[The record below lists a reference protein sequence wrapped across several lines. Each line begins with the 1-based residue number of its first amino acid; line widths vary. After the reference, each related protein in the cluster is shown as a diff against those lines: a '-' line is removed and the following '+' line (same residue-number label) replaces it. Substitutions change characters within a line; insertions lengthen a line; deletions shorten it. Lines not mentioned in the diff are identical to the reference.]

1 MINIEKQTI
10 YDIVDAIR
18 DQLDDLESEVKYADE
33 VEETDEL
40 QTMRFT
46 FEGWKKNVLAT
57 IPSTC
62 SLKFA
67 MDMRDYLENLKQ
79 Y

>member
-1 MINIEKQTI
+1 MIKIEKRTI
-10 YDIVDAIR
+10 YDIVASIR

-33 VEETDEL
+33 VEETDKL
-40 QTMRFT
+40 QTERFT
-46 FEGWKKNVLAT
+46 FDGWKKNVLAT
-57 IPSTC
+57 IPSKC

>member
-67 MDMRDYLENLKQ
+67 MDMRDYFENLKQ

>member
-1 MINIEKQTI
+1 MIKIEQQTI
-10 YDIVDAIR
+10 YDIVDSIR
-18 DQLDDLESEVKYADE
+18 DQLNDLESEVKYADE
-33 VEETDEL
+33 VEETDKL
-40 QTMRFT
+40 QTERFT

>member
-1 MINIEKQTI
+1 MINIEERTI

-18 DQLDDLESEVKYADE
+18 DQLNDLESEVDYADK
-33 VEETDEL
+33 VEKTDVL
-40 QTMRFT
+40 QTERFT

-67 MDMRDYLENLKQ
+67 MDMRDYLDNLKQ